1 MSFCFFIDSTY
12 KINRYRLPL
21 LDFVGVTPIGMT
33 FTVGFAY
40 LEGERVNNLVWAL
53 EQFRGLFLRNDRL
66 PVVIVTDKNLALMN
80 AVKVVFSECTNLLC
94 KFHIDKNVKAEC
106 KSLIGQKNA

>member
-21 LDFVGVTPIGMT
+21 LDLVGVTPIGMT

-40 LEGERVNNLVWAL
+40 LATERANNVVWAL
-53 EQFRGLFLRNDRL
+53 EQFRGLFFGLNCL
-66 PVVIVTDKNLALMN
+66 LIVIVTNKDLTLMN
-80 AVKVVFSECTNLLC
+80 AVKTVFP
-94 KFHIDKNVKAEC
+94 
-106 KSLIGQKNA
+106 KNAWEYVMDN